1 MAKTRTTKR
10 SLRPTLALLAAAGLL
25 ALCPAEAGAYQFD
38 TTEASFDTTY
48 AATSIA
54 LSGTIVDEA
63 GIPIPSAA
71 LSIVGWGDGA
81 ANASAT
87 TSTGGSGTFSLSGLK
102 RRSVLLR
109 VDHPG
114 YYTELVPVDLHRP
127 LAETTASAG
136 AIVMTARKAGRV
148 RLVFGGDT
156 MFGRRFT
163 DADQDGVEGEPG
175 DLINADTRAD
185 DAKSIIAYMRDVLSA
200 GDYTMVNLE
209 SPVTSATLTAH
220 PYKSFT
226 FFSHPDTLSA
236 LTYAGIDG
244 VDLANNHMFDYLTTG
259 VTDTM
264 TNVSAYGLDWSG
276 VGINEDVA
284 KLTTVYRT
292 LNNVPLSLLGFSE
305 MTTDGSTED
314 AYLLVARDPT
324 KAGALQAS
332 STNLSDFTSDEA
344 PERFAIPMIHGG
356 SEYTDYPT
364 NGMRSKF
371 VSLAKGGAGIIVAH
385 HPHTIHGIGL
395 VGSRFVIMSLGN
407 FIFDQDIFET
417 FQSFVAVADVDV
429 TSAGAYDVRRLQL
442 VPFHIEGYSPK
453 MVTGDWLARAGRH
466 IGHLSSTL
474 PTKPSGSTIAD
485 GLTGAVVFPSG
496 HRVVAVRDA
505 TQYVT
510 TDSSQSLTLPV
521 TSSSTGPIP
530 YSRLNAADALAYVK
544 TNATATA
551 EYGREILLYGDFE
564 DGDIDGSFSEG
575 SAWDQSP
582 ARYVQNS
589 VVRSGTGAAV
599 LLRSSTNTTQAVL
612 ENVNRIGFPAG
623 NKLTLTGWIKG
634 DNAGLFKVGVRTYS
648 ASGTMLTN
656 TEPYSKAA
664 STYGWTK
671 FTVNITPSSTATSI
685 RLSFKESA
693 PTEGEGRVYIDDV
706 SLIEWEGS
714 VTTALSGFT
723 LPTPNNYSWLRFTTS
738 ATTSLGVTLTHRS
751 YELP

>member
-1 MAKTRTTKR
+1 MAKTRTIEK

-25 ALCPAEAGAYQFD
+25 TLCPAEAGAYQFD

-54 LSGTIVDEA
+54 LSGTIVDES
-63 GIPIPSAA
+63 GIPIPSAT
-71 LSIVGWGDGA
+71 LSIVGWGDA
-81 ANASAT
+81 TANTNAK
-87 TSTGGSGTFSLSGLK
+87 TSTAGSGTFSLSGLK

-136 AIVMTARKAGRV
+136 AIVMTARKTGRV

-156 MFGRRFT
+156 MFGRRFI
-163 DADQDGVEGEPG
+163 DADQDGVEGEAG
-175 DLINADTRAD
+175 DLIKPDTRAA

-200 GDYTMVNLE
+200 ADYAVVNLE
-209 SPVTSATLTAH
+209 SPVTATALTPH
-220 PYKSFT
+220 PYKNYT
-226 FFSHPDTLSA
+226 FYSHPDTLAA
-236 LTYAGIDG
+236 LTYGGIDG
-244 VDLANNHMFDYLTTG
+244 VDLANNHMFDYLTAG
-259 VTDTM
+259 LNDTM
-264 TNVSAYGLDWSG
+264 TNVSLSGLDWSG
-276 VGINEDVA
+276 VGVNEDVA
-284 KLTTVYRT
+284 SLSTVYRT

-305 MTTDGSTED
+305 MISDGSTDDE
-314 AYLLVARDPT
+314 YLLIARDPA

-332 STNLSDFTSDEA
+332 TANLSEFTSSEA
-344 PERFAIPMIHGG
+344 GDRFAIPMLHGG

-364 NGMRSKF
+364 NAMRSRF

-429 TSAGAYDVRRLQL
+429 TATGAYDVRRLQL
-442 VPFHIEGYSPK
+442 VPFHIENYAPK
-453 MVTGDWLARAGRH
+453 MVAGEWLARAGRH

-474 PTKPSGSTIAD
+474 PTKPSGSTTAD
-485 GLTGAVVFPSG
+485 GLSGAIVFPSG
-496 HRVVAVRDA
+496 HRIVAVRDA
-505 TQYVT
+505 TQYAT
-510 TDSSQSLTLPV
+510 TSSTQTLTLPV
-521 TSSSTGPIP
+521 NNNSTGAIA
-530 YSRLNAADALAYVK
+530 YARLNAADSLASVK

-551 EYGREILLYGDFE
+551 AYGREILLYGDFE

-599 LLRSSTNTTQAVL
+599 LLRSSTSTTQATL
-612 ENVNRIGFPAG
+612 ETVNRIGFHAG

-634 DNAGLFKVGVRTYS
+634 DTAGTFKVGIRTYS
-648 ASGTMLTN
+648 AAGAMLTN

-664 STYGWTK
+664 ATYGWTK
-671 FTVNITPSSTATSI
+671 FTVNITPASTATSI
-685 RLSFKESA
+685 RVSFKEFA
-693 PTEGEGRVYIDDV
+693 PAEGEGRVYIDDV

-723 LPTPNNYSWLRFTTS
+723 LPTPNNYSWLRFTSS